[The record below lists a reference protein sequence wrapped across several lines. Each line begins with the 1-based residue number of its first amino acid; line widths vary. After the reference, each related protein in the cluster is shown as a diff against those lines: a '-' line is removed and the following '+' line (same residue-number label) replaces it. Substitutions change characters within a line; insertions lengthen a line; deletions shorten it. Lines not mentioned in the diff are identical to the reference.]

1 MSEPGY
7 ILTYIQ
13 LFNEVCR
20 KKYATLFN
28 DEPSLVFTNGLCY
41 YYAKMLESLFPDTIL
56 YTNQNN
62 SHVIVKN
69 GNYFYD
75 ASGLVY
81 DHASYHEVE
90 PEDLMQ
96 FDINTVMKSEREEEK
111 INYIIEEIKNQTLE
125 LLAQKLSHPK
135 RR

>member
-1 MSEPGY
+1 
-7 ILTYIQ
+7 
-13 LFNEVCR
+13 
-20 KKYATLFN
+20 
-28 DEPSLVFTNGLCY
+28 
-41 YYAKMLESLFPDTIL
+41 MLESLFPDTIL

-111 INYIIEEIKNQTLE
+111 INYIMEEIKNQTLE